1 MEALQNQLNVYEY
14 ADYMLLEENLA
25 HFTTEGSI
33 SFQSEVQHQD
43 LHIEIEKLD
52 DCVIL

>member
-1 MEALQNQLNVYEY
+1 METLQNQLNVYEY

-33 SFQSEVQHQD
+33 SFQSEVPPQD
-43 LHIEIEKLD
+43 LHTNVEKLD